1 MYVDQSNGR
10 ATVLKNVCW
19 EILIDR
25 KCGEINVPTRMCLR
39 TVCQCVA
46 RGDRLQL
53 VMACSRCG
61 YTCCNWSINII
72 VCEKE
77 VQHGQPQAVEL
88 VISVYLE
95 RGRKHSAGGR

>member
-10 ATVLKNVCW
+10 ATVLENVCW

-25 KCGEINVPTRMCLR
+25 KCAHKNV
-39 TVCQCVA
+39 VCQCVT